1 MCFVVRGHRLP
12 GVRAQAATG
21 HGARRRGGRAAGT
34 ACICMA
40 RRRASPSGV
49 AVGQRGR
56 VSSAP
61 ATHGAPRDAVC
72 YTFINLYYGGKKAL
86 HVVIAFAL
94 FLEPL
99 TGETRPHRIERSSLP
114 SLRRC
119 MPGP

>member
-1 MCFVVRGHRLP
+1 LP

-49 AVGQRGR
+49 AVGRGDVGVGPAGPLASPTHATR
-56 VSSAP
+56 SAP
-61 ATHGAPRDAVC
+61 RPVC
-72 YTFINLYYGGKKAL
+72 STFINLYYGGKKAL
-86 HVVIAFAL
+86 HVLIAFAL

-99 TGETRPHRIERSSLP
+99 QTSQDQPT
-114 SLRRC
+114 
-119 MPGP
+119 